1 MKIEDHTTKTQRL
14 EATLAKLDLERDYE
28 LCLEGYMLAG
38 THLLN
43 ALLHKHSVTRE
54 NFDLNHTD
62 SRVLE
67 TPIADN
73 LRPVFAALKRIEDLR
88 PDYLRG
94 SKSWTTDE
102 ARTCRESYAAIKQ
115 FAEAGLR

>member
-1 MKIEDHTTKTQRL
+1 MRIEDHIAKAKRL
-14 EATLAKLDLERDYE
+14 EATLAKLDLDRDHA

-43 ALLHKHSVTRE
+43 ALLHQRAVTSE
-54 NFDLNHTD
+54 KFDLNHTD
-62 SRVLE
+62 RPVLDKPVDE
-67 TPIADN
+67 S

-94 SKSWTTDE
+94 TKSWTPE
-102 ARTCRESYAAIKQ
+102 QARTCRDSYAAIKAAADQ
-115 FAEAGLR
+115 ALG